1 MFPWL
6 SAWMLAMESNRVIAL
21 RMVKLAAG
29 GPAARLEAA
38 RMTSEK
44 ISEAFGAAVTLSAG
58 GSPAKVIKR
67 YRFRVAAN
75 ARRLHREK

>member
-1 MFPWL
+1 MFPWI
-6 SAWMLAMESNRVIAL
+6 STWMLAMESNRVIAL
-21 RMVKLAAG
+21 RMMKLAAG

-44 ISEAFGAAVTLSAG
+44 VSEAFGTAVTLATG

-67 YRFRVAAN
+67 YRRRVAAN
-75 ARRLHREK
+75 ARRLSQS